1 MLVTV
6 IKENKINNLNMLSIA
21 AIVAKH
27 VEENDIIFNFSNDF
41 KIDDIPDNNVI
52 DLLENIE

>member
-1 MLVTV
+1 MLVTI

-21 AIVAKH
+21 ATVAKH